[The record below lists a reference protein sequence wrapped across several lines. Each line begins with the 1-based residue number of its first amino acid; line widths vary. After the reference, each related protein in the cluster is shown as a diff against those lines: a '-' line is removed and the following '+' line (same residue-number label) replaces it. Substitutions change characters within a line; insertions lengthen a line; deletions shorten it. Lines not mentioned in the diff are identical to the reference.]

1 MARTMAF
8 NLVQI
13 LCLALSSSALVFRAA
28 PRPRLGLARPATNAE
43 WLEACATSGVVS
55 YTDFGIRLAAS
66 TPAEAAPAE
75 EPATEES
82 ATEAA
87 PAEEPAEAA
96 PEAPTT
102 TIAPPPN
109 LSESVLADFTERSER
124 NLEVARLQTQLERS
138 QLRRKQVEEVVGE
151 ELAALRFQLEREV
164 AAEEDRSRSAGAL
177 KAQLEAA
184 KQTKADNCAREEQLL
199 VQLQDVA
206 QRTEEAAVAASL
218 AAAIETK
225 AGLVAIELLLI
236 DDVAEC
242 VAAVAKEE
250 SEIDKR
256 IAAMRTTL
264 ASLPAADDAD
274 ALRLY
279 SWSQVEA
286 LQEELR
292 LGALAIAETEA
303 SVAALRQ
310 RINDALDQRDA
321 VIGSAPVLGVAA
333 PEPPKPAPRDRDGVA
348 VLDLESLDEA
358 GLKDAVASSA
368 SATASSFA
376 ALGKSLLAFGGAVAA
391 SGDAEDARKLLGAAS
406 NSTRALG
413 GKLGA
418 AGDADFAQDQAAALA
433 KDTAADLGA
442 TATALGG
449 AAAKTAAAAK
459 DAADTADL
467 AGSALDAFTALGN
480 TAASAGLL
488 AFKAAKKQ
496 LDK

>member
-1 MARTMAF
+1 MARPMAF

-13 LCLALSSSALVFRAA
+13 LCLARSSSALVFRAA

-75 EPATEES
+75 KPATED
-82 ATEAA
+82 
-87 PAEEPAEAA
+87 
-96 PEAPTT
+96 
-102 TIAPPPN
+102 
-109 LSESVLADFTERSER
+109 ESVLADFTERSER

-184 KQTKADNCAREEQLL
+184 KRTKADNCAREEQLL

-206 QRTEEAAVAASL
+206 QRTEEAAAAA

-236 DDVAEC
+236 DDVA
-242 VAAVAKEE
+242 
-250 SEIDKR
+250 D
-256 IAAMRTTL
+256 
-264 ASLPAADDAD
+264 
-274 ALRLY
+274 
-279 SWSQVEA
+279 WSQVEA

-391 SGDAEDARKLLGAAS
+391 SGDAKDARKLLGAAS

-449 AAAKTAAAAK
+449 AAAKMAAAAK

>member
-1 MARTMAF
+1 MARPMAF

-13 LCLALSSSALVFRAA
+13 LCLARSSSALVFRAA

-75 EPATEES
+75 KPATEES

-184 KQTKADNCAREEQLL
+184 KRTKADNCAREEQLL

-376 ALGKSLLAFGGAVAA
+376 ALGKSLLAFGGA
-391 SGDAEDARKLLGAAS
+391 
-406 NSTRALG
+406 
-413 GKLGA
+413 
-418 AGDADFAQDQAAALA
+418 
-433 KDTAADLGA
+433 
-442 TATALGG
+442 
-449 AAAKTAAAAK
+449 

>member
-1 MARTMAF
+1 MQRLRA
-8 NLVQI
+8 
-13 LCLALSSSALVFRAA
+13 LALLAVSHALVAPPQCARHSVTARSDYLDSMAPPAA
-28 PRPRLGLARPATNAE
+28 AE
-43 WLEACATSGVVS
+43 E
-55 YTDFGIRLAAS
+55 
-66 TPAEAAPAE
+66 EAAPAVVEEVE
-75 EPATEES
+75 EPA
-82 ATEAA
+82 A
-87 PAEEPAEAA
+87 PMS
-96 PEAPTT
+96 
-102 TIAPPPN
+102 
-109 LSESVLADFTERSER
+109 LSESVLGEFSARSER

-184 KQTKADNCAREEQLL
+184 KRTKADNCAREEQLL

-256 IAAMRTTL
+256 VAAMRTTL
-264 ASLPAADDAD
+264 ASLPATDDAD

-321 VIGSAPVLGVAA
+321 VIGSAPVLGGSA
-333 PEPPKPAPRDRDGVA
+333 PAPPTPAPRDRDGVA

-391 SGDAEDARKLLGAAS
+391 SGDAKDARKLLGAAS
-406 NSTRALG
+406 NSPRALG

-418 AGDADFAQDQAAALA
+418 AGDADLAQDQAAALA

>member
-1 MARTMAF
+1 MARPMAF

-13 LCLALSSSALVFRAA
+13 LCLARSSSALVFRAA

-75 EPATEES
+75 KPATEES

-184 KQTKADNCAREEQLL
+184 KRTKADNCAREEQLL

-333 PEPPKPAPRDRDGVA
+333 PAAEAGAARPRRRRRARPRVARRGGPQRRGRVVGVGDGVVLRRAGQEPPPGRRRG
-348 VLDLESLDEA
+348 
-358 GLKDAVASSA
+358 
-368 SATASSFA
+368 
-376 ALGKSLLAFGGAVAA
+376 
-391 SGDAEDARKLLGAAS
+391 
-406 NSTRALG
+406 
-413 GKLGA
+413 
-418 AGDADFAQDQAAALA
+418 AGDARTRGRPGGGLA

-449 AAAKTAAAAK
+449 AAAKMAAAAK

-480 TAASAGLL
+480 TARPRAL
-488 AFKAAKKQ
+488 AFKAAKAATQ
-496 LDK
+496 APL

>member
-1 MARTMAF
+1 MARPMAL

-164 AAEEDRSRSAGAL
+164 AAEEDWSRSAGAL

-184 KQTKADNCAREEQLL
+184 KRTKADNCAREEQLL

-225 AGLVAIELLLI
+225 
-236 DDVAEC
+236 
-242 VAAVAKEE
+242 
-250 SEIDKR
+250 
-256 IAAMRTTL
+256 
-264 ASLPAADDAD
+264 
-274 ALRLY
+274 
-279 SWSQVEA
+279 
-286 LQEELR
+286 
-292 LGALAIAETEA
+292 
-303 SVAALRQ
+303 
-310 RINDALDQRDA
+310 
-321 VIGSAPVLGVAA
+321 
-333 PEPPKPAPRDRDGVA
+333 
-348 VLDLESLDEA
+348 
-358 GLKDAVASSA
+358 VASSP
-368 SATASSFA
+368 SS
-376 ALGKSLLAFGGAVAA
+376 S
-391 SGDAEDARKLLGAAS
+391 S
-406 NSTRALG
+406 
-413 GKLGA
+413 
-418 AGDADFAQDQAAALA
+418 
-433 KDTAADLGA
+433 
-442 TATALGG
+442 
-449 AAAKTAAAAK
+449 
-459 DAADTADL
+459 
-467 AGSALDAFTALGN
+467 
-480 TAASAGLL
+480 
-488 AFKAAKKQ
+488 
-496 LDK
+496 

>member
-1 MARTMAF
+1 M
-8 NLVQI
+8 
-13 LCLALSSSALVFRAA
+13 
-28 PRPRLGLARPATNAE
+28 
-43 WLEACATSGVVS
+43 
-55 YTDFGIRLAAS
+55 
-66 TPAEAAPAE
+66 
-75 EPATEES
+75 
-82 ATEAA
+82 
-87 PAEEPAEAA
+87 
-96 PEAPTT
+96 
-102 TIAPPPN
+102 
-109 LSESVLADFTERSER
+109 
-124 NLEVARLQTQLERS
+124 
-138 QLRRKQVEEVVGE
+138 
-151 ELAALRFQLEREV
+151 
-164 AAEEDRSRSAGAL
+164 
-177 KAQLEAA
+177 
-184 KQTKADNCAREEQLL
+184 
-199 VQLQDVA
+199 
-206 QRTEEAAVAASL
+206 
-218 AAAIETK
+218 AIETK

-391 SGDAEDARKLLGAAS
+391 SGDAKDARKLLGAAS

-496 LDK
+496 LDNLK